1 MHKEFSIIKQFI
13 RHIIIEKLYNGSQP
27 EESYSKKIVD
37 DDSFNQD
44 SVYVPNKKKLL
55 LKRWLKSM
63 KLD

>member
-1 MHKEFSIIKQFI
+1 MSKKFNIIKQFI
-13 RHIIIEKLYNGSQP
+13 RHIIIEKLYSGSQP